1 MKACLIPSSYYPNF
15 LKSNNLKNRRLV
27 LAARP
32 GDLIKSS
39 DLALQEVN
47 IPDLQAGQFLI
58 RVLYLSL
65 APVMKFYMLD
75 GAGIEQPLQ
84 IGDLMR
90 GRGVGEVIQSRHA
103 DFQVGD
109 IVQGKCGWQEYVVC
123 DGSPYY
129 MMYKV
134 RQRSLPYS
142 TALGVL
148 GMTGFTSYFGLYE
161 VGQLKAGDQVLVSAA
176 AGGVGS
182 NLGHLARIKGAR
194 AIGLASTD
202 EKCNLLTEKLGYEG
216 AINYLKED
224 VGERIAH
231 YFPEGIDVYFDNV
244 GGEMLDQ
251 ALLHLRRY
259 ARVVCCGRI
268 SQYQDLHS
276 ASYALQNWHKIGAT
290 RSRMEGFFIYDFEPH
305 FPKAEADMAQWIKE
319 GRLQYQEDVLEGLEN
334 MPNALNRLFE
344 RKNVGKQLVKIFLD

>member
-109 IVQGKCGWQEYVVC
+109 IVQGKCGWQ
-123 DGSPYY
+123 
-129 MMYKV
+129 
-134 RQRSLPYS
+134 
-142 TALGVL
+142 
-148 GMTGFTSYFGLYE
+148 
-161 VGQLKAGDQVLVSAA
+161 
-176 AGGVGS
+176 
-182 NLGHLARIKGAR
+182 
-194 AIGLASTD
+194 
-202 EKCNLLTEKLGYEG
+202 
-216 AINYLKED
+216 
-224 VGERIAH
+224 
-231 YFPEGIDVYFDNV
+231 
-244 GGEMLDQ
+244 
-251 ALLHLRRY
+251 
-259 ARVVCCGRI
+259 
-268 SQYQDLHS
+268 
-276 ASYALQNWHKIGAT
+276 
-290 RSRMEGFFIYDFEPH
+290 
-305 FPKAEADMAQWIKE
+305 
-319 GRLQYQEDVLEGLEN
+319 
-334 MPNALNRLFE
+334 
-344 RKNVGKQLVKIFLD
+344 

>member
-1 MKACLIPSSYYPNF
+1 M
-15 LKSNNLKNRRLV
+15 KNRRLV

-32 GDLIKSS
+32 ADLIKTTDFNLEEVEIPTLS
-39 DLALQEVN
+39 D
-47 IPDLQAGQFLI
+47 GQFLI
-58 RVLYLSL
+58 RVLFLSV

-75 GAGIEQPLQ
+75 GAGIEKPMQ

-90 GRGVGEVIQSRHA
+90 GRGVGEVIQSKHP

-134 RQRSLPYS
+134 QQRSVSYS

-148 GMTGFTSYFGLYE
+148 GMTGFTSYFGLYQ
-161 VGQLKAGDQVLVSAA
+161 VGALKKGDRVLVSAA

-182 NLGHLARIKGAR
+182 NLGYLARIKGAM

-202 EKCNLLTEKLGYEG
+202 EKCQLLTEKLGYAG

-224 VGERIAH
+224 VGQRIADLV
-231 YFPEGIDVYFDNV
+231 PEGIDVYFDNV
-244 GGEMLDQ
+244 GGEILDT

-276 ASYALQNWHKIGAT
+276 ASYSLKNWHKIGAT
-290 RSRMEGFFIYDFEPH
+290 RSKMEGFFIYDFEPD
-305 FPKAEADMAQWIKE
+305 FPTAEAEMAQWIKE
-319 GRLQYQEDVLEGLEN
+319 GKLKFQEDVLEGLEN
-334 MPNALNRLFE
+334 MPIALNRLFE
-344 RKNVGKQLVKIFLD
+344 RKNVGKQLVKIWMD

>member
-1 MKACLIPSSYYPNF
+1 M
-15 LKSNNLKNRRLV
+15 KNRRLV

-32 GDLIKSS
+32 GDLIKTT
-39 DLALQEVN
+39 DFNLEEVE
-47 IPDLQAGQFLI
+47 IPILSEGQFLI
-58 RVLYLSL
+58 RVLFLSV

-75 GAGIEQPLQ
+75 GAGIEKPMQ

-90 GRGVGEVIQSRHA
+90 GRGVGEVIQSKHPE
-103 DFQVGD
+103 FQVGD

-134 RQRSLPYS
+134 QQRRVSYS

-148 GMTGFTSYFGLYE
+148 GMTGFTSYFGLYQ
-161 VGQLKAGDQVLVSAA
+161 VGALKEGDRVLVSAA

-182 NLGHLARIKGAR
+182 NLGYLARIKGAT

-202 EKCNLLTEKLGYEG
+202 EKCKLLTEKLGYAG

-224 VGERIAH
+224 VGQGIAALL
-231 YFPEGIDVYFDNV
+231 PEGIDVYFDNV
-244 GGEMLDQ
+244 GGEILDT

-268 SQYQDLHS
+268 SQYQDLHA
-276 ASYALQNWHKIGAT
+276 ASYPLKNWHKIGAT
-290 RSRMEGFFIYDFEPH
+290 RSRMEGFFIYDFEAD
-305 FPKAEADMAQWIKE
+305 FPRAEADMAQWIKE
-319 GRLQYQEDVLEGLEN
+319 GKLQYQEDILEGLEN
-334 MPNALNRLFE
+334 MPVALNRLFE
-344 RKNVGKQLVKIFLD
+344 RKNVGKQLVKIWRD